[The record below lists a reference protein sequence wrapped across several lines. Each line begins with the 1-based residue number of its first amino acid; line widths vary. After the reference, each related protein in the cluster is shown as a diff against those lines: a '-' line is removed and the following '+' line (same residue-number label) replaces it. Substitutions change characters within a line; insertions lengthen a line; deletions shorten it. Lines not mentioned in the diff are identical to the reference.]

1 MGRNARKRAEE
12 REEHRNHGAAGEE
25 PEQALERPEKCP
37 RCGSTDPVVAPY
49 MARVTSG
56 VEIIC
61 GHCNWQGMIRP
72 GIWQLPSRR
81 TLQVDRHSARSP
93 PTQDLL

>member
-37 RCGSTDPVVAPY
+37 RCGSTDLVVAPY
-49 MARVTSG
+49 MAGVTSG

-72 GIWQLPSRR
+72 GIW
-81 TLQVDRHSARSP
+81 
-93 PTQDLL
+93 